1 MLHSHLEINRSL
13 LYIIA
18 SELKKSGGKISLLIQ
33 PDYTFLMNIL
43 TAGGYASSSVDI
55 DHIICLNNN
64 QNVSFARQN
73 YNLNCLRNILP
84 LYSNH
89 YQYNCYYYYDDI
101 DAVTSAFAL
110 FPYAVITTE
119 YACLISSDMQSGF
132 ITKDPE
138 SLKLF
143 SYLFSQYLAQTTPLL
158 RPVTDLG
165 GQIQYVENTMQNI
178 TEGYFFQMLP
188 CLTRFLTRD
197 MLETYIVKDLPHRS
211 ELLDRLQ
218 NYLHEL
224 QSIPASADLT
234 FICSIEG
241 IRKFLN
247 TGRVGEYPA
256 YAYTPLNLS
265 DRLFLI
271 RQLANSMLNEH
282 NRLLKR
288 AIGMI
293 DHEFYLFAG
302 RQYGY
307 FMFQTSNTDRMIYL
321 NIEEPGLLFTF
332 FDFCD
337 TLDDEIFFTSE
348 EAYRKIHDLIQEYSK

>member
-1 MLHSHLEINRSL
+1 M
-13 LYIIA
+13 
-18 SELKKSGGKISLLIQ
+18 
-33 PDYTFLMNIL
+33 
-43 TAGGYASSSVDI
+43 
-55 DHIICLNNN
+55 
-64 QNVSFARQN
+64 SFARQN

>member
-1 MLHSHLEINRSL
+1 MNFNQFPPLPTLRLSVLSK
-13 LYIIA
+13 
-18 SELKKSGGKISLLIQ
+18 EL
-33 PDYTFLMNIL
+33 
-43 TAGGYASSSVDI
+43 
-55 DHIICLNNN
+55 
-64 QNVSFARQN
+64 
-73 YNLNCLRNILP
+73 
-84 LYSNH
+84 
-89 YQYNCYYYYDDI
+89 
-101 DAVTSAFAL
+101 
-110 FPYAVITTE
+110 
-119 YACLISSDMQSGF
+119 
-132 ITKDPE
+132 
-138 SLKLF
+138 
-143 SYLFSQYLAQTTPLL
+143 
-158 RPVTDLG
+158 
-165 GQIQYVENTMQNI
+165 
-178 TEGYFFQMLP
+178 
-188 CLTRFLTRD
+188 
-197 MLETYIVKDLPHRS
+197 
-211 ELLDRLQ
+211 
-218 NYLHEL
+218 
-224 QSIPASADLT
+224 
-234 FICSIEG
+234 
-241 IRKFLN
+241 RKFLN

>member
-1 MLHSHLEINRSL
+1 MPDFATLLSEHIHNKNIKTYALAQYCNLDRSNMYKIIKGQRKPSSLEMVEKMCKFMHLSPSEQADMEESYHIALIGRENYYRRKAVQQFFEEFRIPTLQLPATSPSNASDYADNATLLHSHLEINRSL

-143 SYLFSQYLAQTTPLL
+143 SYLFSQYLA
-158 RPVTDLG
+158 RTD
-165 GQIQYVENTMQNI
+165 T
-178 TEGYFFQMLP
+178 
-188 CLTRFLTRD
+188 
-197 MLETYIVKDLPHRS
+197 
-211 ELLDRLQ
+211 
-218 NYLHEL
+218 
-224 QSIPASADLT
+224 PASPGHRFRRT
-234 FICSIEG
+234 NTVC
-241 IRKFLN
+241 RKYN
-247 TGRVGEYPA
+247 AEHNR
-256 YAYTPLNLS
+256 
-265 DRLFLI
+265 RLFLSN
-271 RQLANSMLNEH
+271 ASVPDKVFD
-282 NRLLKR
+282 KR
-288 AIGMI
+288 HVR
-293 DHEFYLFAG
+293 DLHCK
-302 RQYGY
+302 RSSTPKRTSR
-307 FMFQTSNTDRMIYL
+307 QTS
-321 NIEEPGLLFTF
+321 ELFT
-332 FDFCD
+332 
-337 TLDDEIFFTSE
+337 
-348 EAYRKIHDLIQEYSK
+348 

>member
-1 MLHSHLEINRSL
+1 
-13 LYIIA
+13 
-18 SELKKSGGKISLLIQ
+18 
-33 PDYTFLMNIL
+33 MNIL

-218 NYLHEL
+218 NYL
-224 QSIPASADLT
+224 
-234 FICSIEG
+234 
-241 IRKFLN
+241 
-247 TGRVGEYPA
+247 
-256 YAYTPLNLS
+256 PLLPTLRLS
-265 DRLFLI
+265 VL
-271 RQLANSMLNEH
+271 
-282 NRLLKR
+282 
-288 AIGMI
+288 
-293 DHEFYLFAG
+293 
-302 RQYGY
+302 
-307 FMFQTSNTDRMIYL
+307 
-321 NIEEPGLLFTF
+321 
-332 FDFCD
+332 
-337 TLDDEIFFTSE
+337 
-348 EAYRKIHDLIQEYSK
+348 SKE